1 MKKDTVYISHM
12 LDAIERINEYV
23 SGLDLSDFIENHL
36 IQAAVIRELEIIGEA
51 SKHISEE
58 TRSSTDKIPWRRVAG
73 MRDKLI
79 HDYMGVDLESVWD
92 TIIRDIPYLESNLL
106 EIFENIK

>member
-23 SGLDLSDFIENHL
+23 SGLDLDDFMENRL

-58 TRSSTDKIPWRRVAG
+58 TARIRSHGEGWRVCA
-73 MRDKLI
+73 I
-79 HDYMGVDLESVWD
+79 
-92 TIIRDIPYLESNLL
+92 N
-106 EIFENIK
+106 